1 MDFGLFD
8 TWNALY
14 AGDKVPWDPAYAGGE
29 MLESEAY
36 DKNSSKLI

>member
-14 AGDKVPWDPAYAGGE
+14 AGTKSLGTLIIPAE
-29 MLESEAY
+29 KCLNQRLTTRIRLV
-36 DKNSSKLI
+36 D